1 MQPLYV
7 FSFDHTNSCLCA
19 QSNRKQ
25 HIYLYIHINN
35 SNKNDNYYS
44 YIVSHSWIWHVEGI
58 VPQEIIE
65 MQFLC
70 GLETG
75 WWQCESSPTILQPYQ
90 DLNPGVFPWF
100 SISCLVAIFVFLLF
114 SIPAFFLVS
123 TTSFATCGSSSEK
136 FYDRL
141 CLLLWNWN
149 HGEGTMWNED
159 IDSGARATKHSLHHS
174 LTVCEV
180 LDGQLESPL
189 LNPLPNI
196 WTGCWFVFTCLFC
209 VYTHTCY
216 VPCALLCEL
225 KPSGAFRHEYSIN
238 MVNWTF
244 HQHQLGWGAHETP
257 LLLGRF
263 ARHTWCVAI
272 LPSSLKAFSYALWS
286 RRIEVWSDRALWW
299 FRQNRRC
306 HIQYMGIVLWSLQLL
321 WLSGLLVTATPCH
334 GSGCKH
340 HLLWLL

>member
-25 HIYLYIHINN
+25 HIYLYIHNN
-35 SNKNDNYYS
+35 DYYYS

-65 MQFLC
+65 MQSLC

-75 WWQCESSPTILQPYQ
+75 WWQCETSPTILQPYQ

-114 SIPAFFLVS
+114 SIPAFFFVS

-136 FYDRL
+136 FFDGLY
-141 CLLLWNWN
+141 LLFWNWN

-174 LTVCEV
+174 LTVC
-180 LDGQLESPL
+180 
-189 LNPLPNI
+189 
-196 WTGCWFVFTCLFC
+196 
-209 VYTHTCY
+209 
-216 VPCALLCEL
+216 
-225 KPSGAFRHEYSIN
+225 
-238 MVNWTF
+238 
-244 HQHQLGWGAHETP
+244 
-257 LLLGRF
+257 
-263 ARHTWCVAI
+263 
-272 LPSSLKAFSYALWS
+272 
-286 RRIEVWSDRALWW
+286 
-299 FRQNRRC
+299 
-306 HIQYMGIVLWSLQLL
+306 
-321 WLSGLLVTATPCH
+321 
-334 GSGCKH
+334 
-340 HLLWLL
+340 